1 MKDIDQIDLRIL
13 EYLLNNGRE
22 RVTKIADDLN
32 INRVTAAE
40 RIEKLEEKG
49 IIEKFTVKINYEML
63 GINVLAFVFISYEK
77 SPEMTQRSLAEK
89 VAEIEGVEEVHLI
102 AGEFDILAK
111 VRAKTLRELGEK
123 VINKI
128 RSFPGVEGTYSHV
141 VFETVK
147 D

>member
-1 MKDIDQIDLRIL
+1 MKDIDQIDLQIL

-63 GINVLAFVFISYEK
+63 GINVLAFVSYRMK
-77 SPEMTQRSLAEK
+77 SLQK
-89 VAEIEGVEEVHLI
+89 
-102 AGEFDILAK
+102 
-111 VRAKTLRELGEK
+111 
-123 VINKI
+123 
-128 RSFPGVEGTYSHV
+128 
-141 VFETVK
+141 
-147 D
+147 